1 MYRSPDNFDILHPVR
16 PSNDPSTDTVRL
28 PIAATHYLDKLG
40 LSSAQRNWV
49 ESQVIT
55 GLHAQ
60 AGRIN
65 GISPTWFAL
74 MQTAIGALA
83 EDGDELNARLATAS
97 PAARAQ
103 NHPARWFEQQQSPA
117 ILRSSMASKRF
128 VRKIR
133 EYLEEECMP
142 VWAFRTPSSMR
153 NLGRRPIGQKNVQRI
168 PQYSKRWSFSH
179 TYFPSQQSH
188 KTYEIS
194 QNYWE
199 LRRPVRLSRRD
210 SSLVKSIS
218 TGGFS

>member
-1 MYRSPDNFDILHPVR
+1 DSLHPIR
-16 PSNDPSTDTVRL
+16 PSNDPSTVTVRL
-28 PIAATHYLDKLG
+28 PIAATHYLDKRLG
-40 LSSAQRNWV
+40 LSSVQRNWV
-49 ESQVIT
+49 ESQVVT

-74 MQTAIGALA
+74 MQTTIGALA
-83 EDGDELNARLATAS
+83 EDGDELNARLTTAS
-97 PAARAQ
+97 PAARAKINPPRGFDHQ
-103 NHPARWFEQQQSPA
+103 LTRE
-117 ILRSSMASKRF
+117 LRSSMASKRF

-142 VWAFRTPSSMR
+142 VWAFRTPSGMR

-188 KTYEIS
+188 KTYEIR

-199 LRRPVRLSRRD
+199 LEAARAALP
-210 SSLVKSIS
+210 KGFIS
-218 TGGFS
+218 G